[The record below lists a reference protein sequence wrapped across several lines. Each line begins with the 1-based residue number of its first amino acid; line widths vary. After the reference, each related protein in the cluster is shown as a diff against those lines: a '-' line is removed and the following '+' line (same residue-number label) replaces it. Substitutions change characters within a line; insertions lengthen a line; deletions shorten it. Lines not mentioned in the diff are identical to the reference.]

1 MVDRGPNR
9 LPARA
14 GLSFPAWVV
23 LRIDVVE
30 LQRGLPVNLHDG
42 FSASHGEVVHVGI
55 EKGKAPGSERLH
67 FVGFEL
73 IAHSKLERS
82 GDDGDVFPVW
92 MPMGRNAEPIRHLQ
106 ANCKVTAGR
115 GWVTLEYGELRARA
129 NDRRRRTPRDGL
141 RGKRVFFVRM
151 IVRGAGEK
159 QTRPSEQSSHC
170 NCKEHVTFHD

>member
-67 FVGFEL
+67 FVALKFVP
-73 IAHSKLERS
+73 HPQFERS
-82 GDDGDVFPVW
+82 GDDGDVFPVL
-92 MPMGRNAEPIRHLQ
+92 GANEARCGTRQ
-106 ANCKVTAGR
+106 ASS
-115 GWVTLEYGELRARA
+115 
-129 NDRRRRTPRDGL
+129 
-141 RGKRVFFVRM
+141 
-151 IVRGAGEK
+151 
-159 QTRPSEQSSHC
+159 SES
-170 NCKEHVTFHD
+170 